1 MINGND
7 CKEIYIQNFN
17 CCSLLYKLKLKTV
30 NFERIKEHHD
40 IRLSYFYLC
49 PPIPYNERKN
59 IRTPKYIVDNIR
71 YPGSIGSSNG
81 NKRTRHGLAK
91 TR

>member
-1 MINGND
+1 MIAE
-7 CKEIYIQNFN
+7 KFIYKSN

-30 NFERIKEHHD
+30 NFKRIKEFTTSD
-40 IRLSYFYLC
+40 Y
-49 PPIPYNERKN
+49 PISTYVQFHIIKKKFEHQNYR
-59 IRTPKYIVDNIR
+59 RYIR
-71 YPGSIGSSNG
+71 YPDSIGSSNG